1 MTRLPLLLLLI
12 CLIAGPASAGDDRE
26 RYLRENRLFEA
37 ELTLAR
43 KPDIYLVFNLREK
56 MAYIKARGIPLKEL
70 QINHSNCWGSPVS
83 NKVYRLKKKWT
94 FLKPGR
100 ETIKPG
106 ASKGNDDFKID
117 ALELADMPSRYTL
130 VLDSGAKISV
140 TPLTEGVVSGMGNFL
155 YASMRFFIRPLSM
168 LWFRLQGQPYTAID
182 MVLEKNDARALYWSF
197 SEGSG
202 AIIYSP

>member
-1 MTRLPLLLLLI
+1 LLLI
-12 CLIAGPASAGDDRE
+12 CLIAGTASAAAHHDK
-26 RYLRENRLFEA
+26 YLRENRLFEA

-43 KPDIYLVFNLREK
+43 KPDIYLVFNLKEK
-56 MAYIKARGIPLKEL
+56 IAYIKARGIALRKL
-70 QINHSNCWGSPVS
+70 QMNHSSCWGNPVL
-83 NKVYRLKKKWT
+83 NKVYRLKNKWT
-94 FLKPGR
+94 FLKPDR

-106 ASKGNDDFKID
+106 ASKGSDDFKID

-130 VLDSGAKISV
+130 VLDNGAKIYV

-168 LWFRLQGQPYTAID
+168 LWSRLQGQPYTAID
-182 MVLEKNDARALYWSF
+182 MALEKNDARALYWSF

-202 AIIYSP
+202 AVIYTP